1 MSTKLIE
8 MLSHYVM
15 STYSREQIIVEGN
28 GSRLKDSEGRE
39 FLDFTSG
46 ISVCNLGHSHPY
58 IADKI
63 AEQARKLV
71 HTSNLFI
78 TENQIFLAKKL
89 SEICMDGK
97 VFFCNSGTEAN
108 EGMIKLARKYGNKK
122 ERNLI
127 IVMQE
132 SFHGRTL
139 ASLAATGR
147 EKYRVGFEPHM
158 KGFIHVPFNDIDA
171 VKSELM
177 KNEGKVAAVMLEP
190 IQGEGGIIPA
200 NKNYLEQLRKICT
213 DEDILLMFDEVQ
225 TGMGRTG
232 RWFAHQLYD
241 VKPDV
246 ISIAKALGNGFPIGA
261 FIADRKYADVL
272 TQGMHA
278 STFGGTPL
286 ACAAALAAIDV
297 FEKENVLNNCN
308 EMAAFLKGE
317 LSKLKTEFD
326 IIKEIRGRGLMIGI
340 ELKSNSADVV
350 KKARENG
357 LLLVTAGE
365 GVIRFYPPLNIS
377 KNDLSEGIEIFKKAI
392 SQVSNLN
399 K

>member
-1 MSTKLIE
+1 MTTKLIE
-8 MLSHYVM
+8 MLSQYVM
-15 STYSREQIIVEGN
+15 PTYSREQVIVEG
-28 GSRLKDSEGRE
+28 RAAILKDSEGRE

-63 AEQARKLV
+63 AEQSRKLV

-78 TENQIFLAKKL
+78 TENQILLAKKL
-89 SEICMDGK
+89 TEICMDGK
-97 VFFCNSGTEAN
+97 LFFCNSGTEAN
-108 EGMIKLARKYGNKK
+108 EGMIKLARKYGNAKG
-122 ERNLI
+122 RNNI
-127 IVMQE
+127 IVMND

-147 EKYRVGFEPHM
+147 EKYRIGFDPHM
-158 KGFIHVPFNDIDA
+158 SGFIHVPYNDIEA
-171 VKSELM
+171 VKKILQDN
-177 KNEGKVAAVMLEP
+177 KDKIAAIMLEP

-200 NKNYLEQLRKICT
+200 DKKYLGGLREICSKNE
-213 DEDILLMFDEVQ
+213 ILLMFDEVQ

-232 RWFAHQLYD
+232 KWFAHQLYD

-261 FIADRKYADVL
+261 FIVDRKYSEIL
-272 TQGMHA
+272 TAGMHA

-286 ACAAALAAIDV
+286 ACAAALATIEV

-308 EMAAFLKGE
+308 EMSEFLKNE
-317 LSKLKTEFD
+317 FSKLKAEFK
-326 IIKEIRGRGLMIGI
+326 IIKEVRGYGLMIGI
-340 ELKSNSADVV
+340 ELRSNSADVV

-377 KNDLSEGIEIFKKAI
+377 KTDLYQGFEIFKKSLEQVI
-392 SQVSNLN
+392 SL
-399 K
+399 